1 MNRRSISETKKWLGA
16 AQTITEALPFM
27 RRYTGKSI
35 VIKYGGHAMGDAELA
50 HIFASDIVL
59 LKQVGIHP
67 IVVHGGG
74 PQIGEMLKR
83 LAIKS
88 EFVDGLRIT
97 DGATVEVVEMV
108 LSGTI
113 NKQIVAAINAAGGS
127 AIGISGKDGGLIQAR
142 KLRRTQRD
150 QDSNIENLLDL
161 GFVGE
166 PEEIRPQVLTAL
178 KDSGMIPVIA
188 PIGIGGEGE
197 TYNINADTVAGAIAE
212 AVNAARLLML
222 TDVSGVMDQSGTLFS
237 DLTVAQVRD

>member
-1 MNRRSISETKKWLGA
+1 M
-16 AQTITEALPFM
+16 
-27 RRYTGKSI
+27 
-35 VIKYGGHAMGDAELA
+35 
-50 HIFASDIVL
+50 
-59 LKQVGIHP
+59 
-67 IVVHGGG
+67 
-74 PQIGEMLKR
+74 
-83 LAIKS
+83 
-88 EFVDGLRIT
+88 
-97 DGATVEVVEMV
+97 
-108 LSGTI
+108 
-113 NKQIVAAINAAGGS
+113 
-127 AIGISGKDGGLIQAR
+127 IQAR
-142 KLRRTQRD
+142 KLRRAQRD

-237 DLTVAQVRD
+237 DLTVAQVRDLRDQGIITGGMIPKLETCIHAVEDGVEAAVIIDGRMPHSILLEMFTDRGIGTLIRGA